1 MTCPPRSYLPVQFP
15 QLASPGNAYPL
26 SVVARMR
33 FHKRALRPAWEI
45 ALIIAKIFDHLTSL
59 DEITLIAFLT
69 ASALSLSQLS
79 PTLRSFAETK
89 VKMELHRQQSIY
101 PFSQ

>member
-1 MTCPPRSYLPVQFP
+1 MKFP
-15 QLASPGNAYPL
+15 QLSSPGNAYPL
-26 SVVARMR
+26 SVVAQMR

-69 ASALSLSQLS
+69 ASALSLSQLG
-79 PTLRSFAETK
+79 PTLRSFTETR
-89 VKMELHRQQSIY
+89 VKMELRRQESIH
-101 PFSQ
+101 PFPQ